1 MAGQSPHMHH
11 WQRKL
16 WLFWYRTDKA
26 AWAFVLFLGL
36 VCAGFGLAL
45 KAVFAYQDEKRDLV
59 REIHRQNLTCLA
71 RNVYFEA
78 RGEPL
83 AGQYAVAEVT
93 LNRKASGRYPKTIC
107 EVVHKQSWDPIRGRY
122 VRAFSWTEVDS
133 LPARCG
139 ELWKRAWEGAEAVY
153 YQRYSPA
160 LPGALFYHAAYIQP
174 DWARQKQR
182 VARIGG
188 HIFYR

>member
-1 MAGQSPHMHH
+1 MHH

-26 AWAFVLFLGL
+26 LLAFALLLGL
-36 VCAGFGLAL
+36 VFTIFGFAL
-45 KAVFAYQDEKRDLV
+45 RAVFAYQDEKREQV

-93 LNRKASGRYPKTIC
+93 LNRKLSVLYPRTIC
-107 EVVHKQSWDPIRGRY
+107 EVVHQQNWDPIRGRY
-122 VRAFSWTEVDS
+122 VEAFSWSECNS
-133 LPARCG
+133 LPQRDG
-139 ELWKRAWEGAEAVY
+139 EDWQRAQEVAAAVY
-153 YQRYSPA
+153 YQKYVPV
-160 LPGALFYHAAYIQP
+160 LPGALFYHEAYIRP
-174 DWARQKQR
+174 DWARQKQS
-182 VARIGG
+182 VARIG
-188 HIFYR
+188 